1 MHQGTFSVT
10 NFHNRISCIQHGMF
24 RTLVLNGAMRKEA
37 LQHVRTTCFSLFNR
51 VIRMHSL
58 QKRLP

>member
-24 RTLVLNGAMRKEA
+24 RTLVLNGAMSMCE
-37 LQHVRTTCFSLFNR
+37 QHKLGSACAIAQADPFLRFSLF
-51 VIRMHSL
+51 IE
-58 QKRLP
+58 